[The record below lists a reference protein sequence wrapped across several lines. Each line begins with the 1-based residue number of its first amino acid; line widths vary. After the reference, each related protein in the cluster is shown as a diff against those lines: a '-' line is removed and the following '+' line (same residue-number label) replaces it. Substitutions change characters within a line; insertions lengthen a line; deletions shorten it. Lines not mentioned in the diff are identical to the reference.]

1 METAAGGD
9 ERSIVGDVRYDVGR
23 LHAAWM
29 SLRYPRQFGTEH
41 SVLGKW
47 QPETTREVV
56 GYRLW
61 STLGV
66 VLVAIG
72 YPLAVFGFATRFYS
86 RKFDSLAVK
95 LGLVGVVVLTGL
107 LWGGLTI
114 LARARLD
121 EAGFLAVGA
130 AAVAATVA
138 SAIAVLFTYRGGRL
152 STIVV
157 AYPAAMT
164 AIFLPPAVAAIF
176 STGVAT
182 DVYPTGERLARF
194 LLEDVLGR
202 WGYEERLKSRFSFD
216 RQQGLSTESG
226 SLLLTLGTAHVLLW
240 FAISV
245 PLGWILG
252 IVVSLANLVRP
263 TPDDEDEDDAE

>member
-1 METAAGGD
+1 MERTAGSD
-9 ERSIVGDVRYDVGR
+9 ERSIVEDVRYDVGR

-47 QPETTREVV
+47 QPETTREVI
-56 GYRLW
+56 GYRCW
-61 STLGV
+61 SALGV
-66 VLVAIG
+66 LLVGVG
-72 YPLAVFGFATRFYS
+72 YPLAVLGFAARFYS
-86 RKFDSLAVK
+86 EKFDSLAVK
-95 LGLVGVVVLTGL
+95 LGLIGVVVLTGV
-107 LWGGLTI
+107 LWGGLTL
-114 LARARLD
+114 LARAQLS
-121 EAGFLAVGA
+121 ETGFLAVGA
-130 AAVAATVA
+130 AAGAATVA
-138 SAIAVLFTYRGGRL
+138 AAIAVVFTYRGGRP
-152 STIVV
+152 STILV

-182 DVYPTGERLARF
+182 DVYPTGERLARW
-194 LLEDVLGR
+194 LLEEGLGR
-202 WGYEERLKSRFSFD
+202 LGYEDRLKSRFDFD
-216 RQQGLSTESG
+216 SQEGLSTESG

-245 PLGWILG
+245 PLGWLLG

-263 TPDDEDEDDAE
+263 TAEDESDDAE

>member
-1 METAAGGD
+1 MATVRAGD
-9 ERSIVGDVRYDVGR
+9 DRSILDDVRYDVDR
-23 LHAAWM
+23 FHAAWM
-29 SLRYPRQFGTEH
+29 SLRFPRQLGTEH

-47 QPETTREVV
+47 KPESTREVLS
-56 GYRLW
+56 YRLW
-61 STLGV
+61 SALGV
-66 VLVAIG
+66 VLVAVG
-72 YPLAVFGFATRFYS
+72 YPLAILGFGTRFYS

-95 LGLVGVVVLTGL
+95 LGLIGVVVCTGVI
-107 LWGGLTI
+107 WGGLTL
-114 LARARLD
+114 LARTRLD
-121 EAGFLAVGA
+121 EAGFLAVAA
-130 AAVAATVA
+130 AAVVATVA
-138 SAIAVLFTYRGGRL
+138 SAIAVVFTYRGGRL
-152 STIVV
+152 STVAV

-164 AIFLPPAVAAIF
+164 AIFLPPAVAAVF

-182 DVYPTGERLARF
+182 DVYPTGEGLARW

-216 RQQGLSTESG
+216 SQQGLSTESG
-226 SLLLTLGTAHVLLW
+226 SLLLTLGAAHVALW

-263 TPDDEDEDDAE
+263 AAPDDDDDDTE